1 MSHKKKPKIKINTLA
16 GISVRGK
23 KKTKSRDSISQTFKK
38 VPVFFAGADEAFK
51 QKLRGILDI
60 PEAKLPVKYLGVPLI
75 SSKLRHSDCV
85 VLKDRM
91 LTRIQSGSNKQLSF
105 GGRAQLISSV
115 LFSIQT
121 GLLSSFC
128 LKRLLRRLSFSVER
142 AGVEIYRCQS
152 CVGCSS

>member
-1 MSHKKKPKIKINTLA
+1 M
-16 GISVRGK
+16 
-23 KKTKSRDSISQTFKK
+23 
-38 VPVFFAGADEAFK
+38 PVFFAGADEAFK

-91 LTRIQSGSNKQLSF
+91 LKRIQSGSNKQLSF

-128 LKRLLRRLSFSVER
+128 PKRLLRRLKVCFVLFVER
-142 AGVEIYRCQS
+142 AGFEIYRCQN
-152 CVGCSS
+152 CVGCSL